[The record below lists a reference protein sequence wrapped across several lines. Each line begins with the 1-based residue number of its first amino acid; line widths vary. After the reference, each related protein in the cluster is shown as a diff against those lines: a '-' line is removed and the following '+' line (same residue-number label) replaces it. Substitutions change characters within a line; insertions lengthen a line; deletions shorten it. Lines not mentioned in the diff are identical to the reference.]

1 MRIADKLEQIDLK
14 LGEAIQVVQRIAS
27 PPLPVYVRCTGV
39 TGEGC
44 PSFNVLEAGEL
55 CCDECMEIYEGASHL
70 IHPHRPFTSGGE
82 R

>member
-1 MRIADKLEQIDLK
+1 MNLHESIEQVEYKTDRILHV
-14 LGEAIQVVQRIAS
+14 LGVD
-27 PPLPVYVRCTGV
+27 RCQGV